1 MICFPHS
8 PLTTDHTSARNDVKA
23 AEEKKF
29 MTTLTLSLSLSI
41 YVLVF
46 FLPFLVV
53 ERTLR
58 GRVFRDEKT
67 PPSGCAPSL
76 FSPDLFRLVLFSLR
90 LLLSRIFF
98 STLVTGSLRV
108 PKGPKEKKE
117 MKKSRRVLRLSSGG
131 ENTILFLTLFFKRK
145 KKDGS
150 NVKSSPLE
158 TLWKGQGAL
167 FLSS

>member
-41 YVLVF
+41 YVLVFF

-98 STLVTGSLRV
+98 ST
-108 PKGPKEKKE
+108 
-117 MKKSRRVLRLSSGG
+117 
-131 ENTILFLTLFFKRK
+131 
-145 KKDGS
+145 
-150 NVKSSPLE
+150 
-158 TLWKGQGAL
+158 
-167 FLSS
+167 